1 LIPPYATVIAA
12 IIIVA
17 IGVFAWRTFNPGPL
31 AFARGSTVA
40 FADYKEANPTG
51 VPTDLAKAD
60 IVKRVEYL
68 AKAADCMVCHT
79 APGSAEYAGGLAFP
93 LPFGSLYSTNITA
106 DKDTGIGNYSDQDFL
121 NAVQRGIRKDGAR
134 LYPAMPYTSY
144 TFMTNADVLAIKA
157 YLFSLPAVHRP
168 NQGDTGGYPGAGD
181 LSAQHSRSCLIPAG
195 NDRDAG
201 ARVAES
207 GRRCC

>member
-68 AKAADCMVCHT
+68 AKLRTVWSVTPRRAALSMPAVLPSRCRSVRSIRPT
-79 APGSAEYAGGLAFP
+79 LPPTRTPASA
-93 LPFGSLYSTNITA
+93 ITA
-106 DKDTGIGNYSDQDFL
+106 
-121 NAVQRGIRKDGAR
+121 IRIFSTPR

-207 GRRCC
+207 GRRSC